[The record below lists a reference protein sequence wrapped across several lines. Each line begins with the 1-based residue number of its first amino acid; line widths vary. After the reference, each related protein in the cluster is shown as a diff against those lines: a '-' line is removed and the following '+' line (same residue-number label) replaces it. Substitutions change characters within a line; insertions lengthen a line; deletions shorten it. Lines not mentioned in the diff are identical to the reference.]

1 LAAGPDR
8 GEERGAG
15 AEVVDT
21 VRMRAEEEEAS
32 EGGVVVLVLGVE
44 AGLVNL
50 LGVLP
55 SVLAG
60 VVVEVLF
67 GLGLLVGV
75 DTVGVVDVVVAGLGF
90 TVEPLVLTGLV
101 GLLVELVGVVASL
114 GGVLGLRGGPVGPG
128 STALPGASPW

>member
-1 LAAGPDR
+1 
-8 GEERGAG
+8 
-15 AEVVDT
+15 
-21 VRMRAEEEEAS
+21 MRAEEEEAS

-75 DTVGVVDVVVAGLGF
+75 DTVDGVDGVDVVAAGLGF